1 MAAKKYLSL
10 VSGVITEIQATASS
24 AGAGDDG
31 KLVALNASGV
41 LAANIVNSVQS
52 SAGAGDAAKVVAL
65 DSAGKIDSTMMP
77 TGVGADTKTFVAS
90 ETLAAGD
97 LVNIWDD
104 SGTPK
109 ARKADASGGV
119 AKRAVGFVLAGFASA
134 ATATVYFEGTITG
147 LSGLT
152 GGTAL
157 FLSGSAAGTPT
168 ATAPST
174 SAYIVQP
181 IGHALSTTELSFE
194 PQSPIV
200 LA

>member
-10 VSGVITEIQATASS
+10 VSGTITEVQASASS

-31 KLVALNASGV
+31 KLVALNGSGV
-41 LAANIVNSVQS
+41 LAASIVNSTVT
-52 SAGAGDAAKVVAL
+52 SAGAGDTGKIVAL
-65 DSAGKIDSTMMP
+65 DAAGLISSTMMP
-77 TGVGADTKTFVAS
+77 VGVGADTKTFVAS

-119 AKRAVGFVLAGFASA
+119 AKRAVGFVLSGFASA
-134 ATATVYFEGTITG
+134 ATATVYFDGTITG

-152 GGTAL
+152 GGVSQ
-157 FLSGSAAGTPT
+157 FLSGSSAGTPT

-174 SAYIVQP
+174 SAYIVQ
-181 IGHALSTTELSFE
+181 GVGRAVCSTELSFE
-194 PQSPIV
+194 PEAPIV